1 MAAERGRE
9 RACSRAKVA
18 TRQQQQHS
26 EQRKPVPMQ
35 RNSRQRSNRS
45 HSSTYSSRR
54 RQRAARAVQAG
65 SAAYQRSGMPRSAR
79 RTTESWSVQIKKVRA
94 VNARG
99 VNRRTRRR
107 DKYSFPSLPPSP
119 LLFSPLQAR
128 RKRRRR
134 RRWRRLRR
142 RLAAAVATTRGD
154 GGGENEA
161 GGVCVGRAKTPSARP
176 LDRGGWSTVT
186 RGGPSS
192 CVVQVRRH

>member
-1 MAAERGRE
+1 MLA
-9 RACSRAKVA
+9 
-18 TRQQQQHS
+18 
-26 EQRKPVPMQ
+26 
-35 RNSRQRSNRS
+35 
-45 HSSTYSSRR
+45 STPLLRSSREGEVWSLR
-54 RQRAARAVQAG
+54 GQHHQLPMRPAPIANAHGGKGGKRMPSQITKPSRKRSIHVIHTYNTARQPT
-65 SAAYQRSGMPRSAR
+65 YDFC
-79 RTTESWSVQIKKVRA
+79 
-94 VNARG
+94 G
-99 VNRRTRRR
+99 VNRRMRRR

-154 GGGENEA
+154 GGGGENEA

-186 RGGPSS
+186 RGGPSN